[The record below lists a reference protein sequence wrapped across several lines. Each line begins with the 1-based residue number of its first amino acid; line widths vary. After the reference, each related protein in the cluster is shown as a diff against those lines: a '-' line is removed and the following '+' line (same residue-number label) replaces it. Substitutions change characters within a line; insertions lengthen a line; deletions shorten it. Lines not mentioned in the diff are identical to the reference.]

1 MADWMLVV
9 STVLAFISLAVF
21 IVTYSRVPWYATTL
35 GKALMAGG
43 LSVGLL
49 TAVGLVRRIDTRV
62 ESVNLGDV
70 LTWGSVI
77 AYLTVAAVWAY
88 KTYVLARSPKR
99 TDENREP

>member
-1 MADWMLVV
+1 MADSMLVV
-9 STVLAFISLAVF
+9 STALAFISLAVF
-21 IVTYSRVPWYATTL
+21 TIMYLRVPWYSTSL

-49 TAVGLVRRIDTRV
+49 TTVGLVRRVDTRV

-88 KTYVLARSPKR
+88 KTYVLARADKR
-99 TDENREP
+99 TDEQA

>member
-1 MADWMLVV
+1 MMVDSMLVV
-9 STVLAFISLAVF
+9 STALAFISLVVF
-21 IVTYSRVPWYATTL
+21 TVTYLRVPWHATPL
-35 GKALMAGG
+35 GRALMAGG

-88 KTYVLARSPKR
+88 KTYVLARADKR
-99 TDENREP
+99 TDEQA

>member
-1 MADWMLVV
+1 MADSMLVV
-9 STVLAFISLAVF
+9 STALAFISLAVF
-21 IVTYSRVPWYATTL
+21 TIMYLRVPWYSTSL

-49 TAVGLVRRIDTRV
+49 TTVGLVRRVDTRV

-88 KTYVLARSPKR
+88 KTYVLARADK
-99 TDENREP
+99 DEQAS

>member
-1 MADWMLVV
+1 MADSMLVI
-9 STVLAFISLAVF
+9 STALAFISLAVF
-21 IVTYSRVPWYATTL
+21 TVVYLRVPWHATPL
-35 GKALMAGG
+35 GRALMAGG

-88 KTYVLARSPKR
+88 KTYVLARAHKM
-99 TDENREP
+99 TDAN